1 MVYFLNLDGTMTLAE
16 PQRVFQGSNNVNTV
30 YVLSAIAPPTAL
42 EISFTLP
49 SGLTTAY
56 YPMIYNGP
64 TDEYTVPNTTTTVY
78 LRSFLLTSNITA
90 EVGTVGVSINAVY
103 SNADGTTGNQTSFT
117 GSFNVEYSSI
127 PETVTTGTAD
137 ELQQALDL
145 LSQYYTQQQAIITG
159 GTNGEYLQS
168 QGNNQLPV
176 WTSFDMDFVTANRE
190 QSFSEEQQAQA
201 RENINAQETIKLAP
215 NLAVVSNADGTLTTA
230 EATTEEVNFLS
241 GVTSNLQ
248 TQINGK
254 QATLTFD
261 NTPTSGSDNPVTSD
275 GINAF
280 VGEQINENC
289 VLFSGAQSLTAEQ
302 QLQARK
308 NIGAE
313 GSSNTQYFVSV
324 LPQSFTT
331 EQQAQATANINAC
344 STNGTYPN
352 LTAGTAQNSNN
363 NLVLNGDFLLNTNG
377 QTVYNSG
384 TPYGKET
391 ANGWIMVD
399 ASNRT
404 GSVEVL
410 NGGGVKLTATS
421 NGFGFRQ
428 AFDFTGAG
436 KTYTLTCK
444 ISAVNGNTTPLLV
457 FLRNTDYS
465 ANYGTINNGISEVG
479 VFSRTYYI
487 PDSANVPLQVYIA
500 VESTSTFTN
509 TCEYTIDYLKLEEG
523 SVSTAP
529 NNLVTNATNA
539 LFADTATN
547 ATNDGNGNSIV
558 DTYATQNGTYP
569 NMTAGNSEKSNA
581 LNRTYYS
588 DLNNATKGGTLFY
601 GDTLSSQNT
610 ASISAFAG
618 QVFQGGTGASLDYL
632 AQKAIHYGGV
642 IAGVDSTVTRE
653 YVRGKFGSSW
663 QNWQEIP
670 SIVEDW
676 QSSDGLS
683 WYRIWSNG
691 LKECGGTLTT
701 NPNSTAKSVALPVT
715 YANTDYQILITPKN
729 LNNTASPVVIKI
741 INNSITTTS
750 FNVVGCYATASS
762 QDYNATLFNYYCR
775 GY

>member
-56 YPMIYNGP
+56 YPMIYNGL
-64 TDEYTVPNTTTTVY
+64 TDEYTVPSTTTTVY

-127 PETVTTGTAD
+127 PESVTTGTAD

-176 WTSFDMDFVTANRE
+176 WTSFDMDFVTANRA

-201 RENINAQETIKLAP
+201 RENINAQETINLTP
-215 NLAVVSNADGTLTTA
+215 NLAVVSNTDGTLTTA
-230 EATTEEVNFLS
+230 EATTEEVNYLS
-241 GVTSNLQ
+241 GVTSNIQ
-248 TQINGK
+248 TQLDGK

-261 NTPTSGSDNPVTSD
+261 DTPTSGSDNPVTSD
-275 GINAF
+275 GINTF
-280 VGEQINENC
+280 VGEKINGNC

-302 QLQARK
+302 QLQARQ

-313 GSSNTQYFVSV
+313 GSSDIQYFVSV
-324 LPQSFTT
+324 LPQTFTT

-344 STNGTYPN
+344 TTNGTYPN
-352 LTAGTAQNSNN
+352 VTAGTAQNSNN
-363 NLVLNGDFLLNTNG
+363 NLVLNGDFSYQGDGTSFS
-377 QTVYNSG
+377 QTGVTYN
-384 TPYGKET
+384 
-391 ANGWIMVD
+391 N
-399 ASNRT
+399 
-404 GSVEVL
+404 
-410 NGGGVKLTATS
+410 
-421 NGFGFRQ
+421 FGFRG
-428 AFDFTGAG
+428 ANVTFDESGVSLVANSSDICGIYSIIPDGYKQSG
-436 KTYTLTCK
+436 KTVTLSVNVGQTTDSLNIAVVVNSSADISVVTAVGTKTTSTSGIVTTTVTLPTLTQTGRELK
-444 ISAVNGNTTPLLV
+444 VFAWIQSPTANT
-457 FLRNTDYS
+457 S
-465 ANYGTINNGISEVG
+465 S
-479 VFSRTYYI
+479 FSLEYI
-487 PDSANVPLQVYIA
+487 
-500 VESTSTFTN
+500 
-509 TCEYTIDYLKLEEG
+509 KLEEG

-547 ATNDGNGNSIV
+547 DGDGNNIV
-558 DTYATQNGTYP
+558 NTYATQNGTYP
-569 NMTAGNSEKSNA
+569 NMTVGTATTANGVSNSN
-581 LNRTYYS
+581 Y
-588 DLNNATKGGTLFY
+588 
-601 GDTLSSQNT
+601 
-610 ASISAFAG
+610 
-618 QVFQGGTGASLDYL
+618 VYL
-632 AQKAIHYGGV
+632 ASDYM
-642 IAGVDSTVTRE
+642 
-653 YVRGKFGSSW
+653 
-663 QNWQEIP
+663 
-670 SIVEDW
+670 
-676 QSSDGLS
+676 SSDGLT
-683 WYRIWSNG
+683 WAREWSDG

-701 NPNSTAKSVALPVT
+701 NGTSTPLTVALS
-715 YANTDYQILITPKN
+715 NTTFSDTNYQIYVTPKN

-750 FNVVGCYATASS
+750 FEVVGCYATASQ

>member
-90 EVGTVGVSINAVY
+90 EVGTVGVSLNAVY

-201 RENINAQETIKLAP
+201 RENINAQETINLTP

-230 EATTEEVNFLS
+230 EATTEEVNYLS
-241 GVTSNLQ
+241 GVTSDIQ

-254 QATLTFD
+254 QATLNFD
-261 NTPTSGSDNPVTSD
+261 ETPTSGSNNPVTSD
-275 GINAF
+275 GIKTF

-289 VLFSGAQSLTAEQ
+289 VLFSKAQSLTAEQ
-302 QLQARK
+302 QLQARQ

-313 GSSNTQYFVSV
+313 GSSDRQYFVSV

-384 TPYGKET
+384 APYGKET
-391 ANGWIMVD
+391 ANGWIMID
-399 ASNRT
+399 SATRT

-410 NGGGVKLTATS
+410 SGGGVKITGTAQAFGIRQNFDRTFAGKTLTATIKVS
-421 NGFGFRQ
+421 NYSGTAIAGLWLWNNGFTSDSKSVRI
-428 AFDFTGAG
+428 TGDG
-436 KTYTLTCK
+436 IYTLTYT
-444 ISAVNGNTTPLLV
+444 VPQTQTYNFV
-457 FLRNTDYS
+457 F
-465 ANYGTINNGISEVG
+465 
-479 VFSRTYYI
+479 
-487 PDSANVPLQVYIA
+487 YIA
-500 VESTSTFTN
+500 FPTQEGFTTTSFDI
-509 TCEYTIDYLKLEEG
+509 EYVKLEEG

-569 NMTAGNSEKSNA
+569 NMTAGNAEKSNV

-588 DLNNATKGGTLFY
+588 DLNNATEGGTLFY
-601 GDTLSSQNT
+601 GNTSLSNQNT
-610 ASISAFAG
+610 AILQAFAG
-618 QVFQGGTGASLDYL
+618 QVFQGGTVASLDYL
-632 AQKAIHYGGV
+632 AQKAIHFGGA
-642 IAGVDSTVTRE
+642 IAGVDSDVTRE
-653 YVRGKFGSSW
+653 YVRGKVGSSW

-676 QSSDGLS
+676 QSSDRLS

-691 LKECGGTLTT
+691 LKECGGTLTA
-701 NPNSTAKSVALPVT
+701 NNSSTPLTVALPITFSSATSYTIVTGVYGGKSNQVTCVKIIDDSLTSSSFQILGT
-715 YANTDYQILITPKN
+715 YAAMGATNYY
-729 LNNTASPVVIKI
+729 SIK
-741 INNSITTTS
+741 
-750 FNVVGCYATASS
+750 FH
-762 QDYNATLFNYYCR
+762 YYCR
-775 GY
+775 GR

>member
-49 SGLTTAY
+49 SGLTTVY

-90 EVGTVGVSINAVY
+90 EVGTVGVSVNAVY

-127 PETVTTGTAD
+127 PESVTTGTAD

-176 WTSFDMDFVTANRE
+176 WTSFDMDFVTANRA

-201 RENINAQETIKLAP
+201 RENINAQETINLTP

-230 EATTEEVNFLS
+230 EATTEEVNYLS
-241 GVTSNLQ
+241 GVTSNIQ
-248 TQINGK
+248 TQINEK

-261 NTPTSGSDNPVTSD
+261 DTPTSGSDNPVTSD
-275 GINAF
+275 GINTF
-280 VGEQINENC
+280 VGEQINGNC
-289 VLFSGAQSLTAEQ
+289 VLFNVAQSLTAEQ
-302 QLQARK
+302 QLQARQ

-313 GSSNTQYFVSV
+313 GSSDIQYFVSV
-324 LPQSFTT
+324 LPQTFTT

-391 ANGWIMVD
+391 ANGWIMID
-399 ASNRT
+399 SAIRT

-410 NGGGVKLTATS
+410 SGGGVKITGTA
-421 NGFGFRQ
+421 Q
-428 AFDFTGAG
+428 AFGIRQNFDRTFAG
-436 KTYTLTCK
+436 KTLTGTIKVSNYSGTAKAGLWLWNNGFTSDLKSVSITGDGIYTLTYTVPQ
-444 ISAVNGNTTPLLV
+444 SQTYNFV
-457 FLRNTDYS
+457 F
-465 ANYGTINNGISEVG
+465 
-479 VFSRTYYI
+479 
-487 PDSANVPLQVYIA
+487 YIA
-500 VESTSTFTN
+500 FPTQEGFTTTSFDI
-509 TCEYTIDYLKLEEG
+509 EYVKLEEG

-547 ATNDGNGNSIV
+547 ATN
-558 DTYATQNGTYP
+558 AT
-569 NMTAGNSEKSNA
+569 NSEKSNA
-581 LNRTYYS
+581 LNRTAYS
-588 DLNNATKGGTLFY
+588 DLNNATQGGTIFY
-601 GDTLSSQNT
+601 GNTSSSNQNIAT
-610 ASISAFAG
+610 KSAFAG
-618 QVFQGGTGASLDYL
+618 QVFQGGAVASLDYL
-632 AQKAIHYGGV
+632 AQKAIHYGGA

-653 YVRGKFGSSW
+653 YVRGKIGSSW

-670 SIVEDW
+670 SIVQDW
-676 QSSDGLS
+676 ESSDGLS
-683 WYRIWSNG
+683 WYRIWSDG

-701 NPNSTAKSVALPVT
+701 NGTSTPLTVALS
-715 YANTDYQILITPKN
+715 NTTFSDTNYQIYVTPKN